1 MPIANYTSEVS
12 AVRSAGEI
20 IEMLVKAGARGVVQE
35 YGPDQRMN
43 SMGFTIVRSGTTM
56 AFSLPVRSEAVRQVL
71 IKQKV
76 QPKYQ
81 TAEHADRVAW
91 RILRDWIRAQMA
103 IIETEMVSIEQVM
116 LPYMRTDDGSTMFER
131 FESTRALTA
140 GKAS

>member
-20 IEMLVKAGARGVVQE
+20 VEMLVRTGARGVVQE
-35 YGPDQRMN
+35 YDETGRMS

-56 AFSLPVRSEAVRQVL
+56 AFSLPVRSDAVRQVL

-76 QPKYQ
+76 QSKYQ

-116 LPYMRTDDGSTMFER
+116 LPYMRTDDGSTVFER
-131 FESTRALTA
+131 FETTRALPA
-140 GKAS
+140 GKVD